1 MEVWD
6 HIRTEVN
13 PSTKVG
19 ACALKEEI
27 ESKTLQHF
35 GMDVKAY
42 NTLLVNTK
50 KEIVRQEGP
59 GK

>member
-1 MEVWD
+1 MEVD
-6 HIRTEVN
+6 

-27 ESKTLQHF
+27 ESKTLQDF
-35 GMDVKAY
+35 GNDVKGFNAW
-42 NTLLVNTK
+42 LVDTK

-59 GK
+59 GKYNE